1 MALLLN
7 TADYRRK
14 ARQRLPRGLFE
25 YIDRGT
31 EDECAV
37 RSLRRSLDGLRLSP
51 RVLTG
56 HGERDMRTELFGE
69 TLAMPVA
76 VSPTAL
82 AGMCAHDGEAK
93 LARAAAR
100 AGIPFCVATQ
110 SVTTVEEMR
119 AGAPDANLWFQL
131 YVWKDRAM
139 TAALLDRVRACGVS
153 TLLVTVDTP
162 MGPKREYNN
171 RNGFAVPFTYSL
183 AAALDVAAHPGWF
196 VRVLLRYLRETGMPT
211 YGHYPE
217 EFRSSITRPSIAEAV
232 RLENLLNWDDLREL
246 RRLWKGQLVVKGVL
260 DPRDAGMAAD
270 LGMDGIIV
278 SAHGGRN
285 LDSAP
290 VVTEILPVIAD
301 RVGHRLDVLADSGVR
316 RGSDALKYIALG
328 AKAVLLG
335 RLPLWGLAAGD
346 EKGADDILAMF
357 RTEMDQT
364 MTFLGVR
371 TPAECTDLLRWQDG
385 AAARTA

>member
-14 ARQRLPRGLFE
+14 AQRRLPRGLFE

-37 RSLRRSLDGLRLSP
+37 ASMRRALDAVRLSP

-56 HGERDMRTELFGE
+56 HGERDMRTDLFGS
-69 TLAMPVA
+69 TLSMPVA

-110 SVTTVEEMR
+110 SVTTVEEVR

-139 TAALLDRVRACGVS
+139 TAALLDRVRACDVS

-183 AAALDVAAHPGWF
+183 AAALDVAAHPGWLF
-196 VRVLLRYLRETGMPT
+196 GVFLRYLRENGMPT
-211 YGHYPE
+211 YGHYPA
-217 EFRSSITRPSIAEAV
+217 EFRSSLTRPSIAEAV
-232 RLENLLNWDDLREL
+232 KLENLLNWDDLKEL
-246 RRLWKGQLVVKGVL
+246 RRLWPGRLVVKGVL
-260 DPRDAGMAAD
+260 DPRDAEMAAN
-270 LGMDGIIV
+270 LGMDGIVV

-290 VVTEILPVIAD
+290 VVTEVLPVIAD
-301 RVGHRLDVLADSGVR
+301 KVGHRLDVLADTGIR

-328 AKAVLLG
+328 AKTVLLG

-346 EKGADDILAMF
+346 EQGADDILAMF

-364 MTFLGVR
+364 MTFLGIR
-371 TPAECTDLLRWQDG
+371 SPAECADLICWQDG
-385 AAARTA
+385 RGQAA